1 MNSSD
6 SIYLKHILECLD
18 RISSYTVD
26 GRDVFLADVKT
37 QDAVLR
43 NLQVMAESTQKISE
57 ELKAKHPEIPWK
69 KLSGFRNILV
79 HNYLGLNMSRIW
91 VVVENEVLALRRQI
105 EFISI

>member
-26 GRDVFLADVKT
+26 GRDFFLADVKT